1 MSHMLCKECVDERR
15 LNMKKLISLVMSI
28 AMIFCVGTAPAFA
41 VEMNDNPSIKISAN
55 CSDDIACLAAQHLQM
70 MKEQLGDSCTAIGF
84 APDVFYNMTASTP
97 FTVYTFDEEG
107 RIITDD
113 VYMSPLV
120 YADKVVGT
128 IGIYYDSE
136 ASEYHYSLGTTYAT
150 ELNKLFYST
159 DLDADSGL
167 VIGRL
172 GDKLFATDG
181 ANANILFENPIDST
195 QPAPISETQIEDI
208 CATIKANADQQYT
221 TITAI
226 ENAESANLTASA
238 GYEIQPRLG
247 PNPIPIPH
255 VKQTGVCGIA
265 AWASVL
271 NYRFDTSYT
280 NATLAAKMIDGGYN
294 NGDGGNPNMTDYK
307 NFANG
312 THSAGCVYIS
322 SPPSF
327 STVTSAIGAIK
338 PIMGCWSSG
347 TGSDKE
353 YHAIVITGYKKNSS
367 TNYTY
372 YVKNPWYDD
381 ATTITVTSSSNVVYV
396 DGSYTWKLLDSV
408 Y

>member
-1 MSHMLCKECVDERR
+1 
-15 LNMKKLISLVMSI
+15 MKKLVSLIMSI
-28 AMIFCVGTAPAFA
+28 AMIFSIGTSPALAVGI
-41 VEMNDNPSIKISAN
+41 NDNADIKISAN
-55 CSDDIACLAAQHLQM
+55 CSDDIACLAAQHLQT
-70 MKEQLGDSCTAIGF
+70 MKEQIGDSCAAIGF
-84 APDVFYNMTASTP
+84 TPDVFYNMTAAAP
-97 FTVYTFDEEG
+97 FTVYTFDEVG

-120 YADKVVGT
+120 YADKIVGT

-136 ASEYHYSLGTTYAT
+136 TGSYHYSLGTTYAA
-150 ELNKLFYST
+150 ELNELFCST
-159 DLDADSGL
+159 DLDANSGL

-181 ANANILFENPIDST
+181 AGASILFENPIDST
-195 QPAPISETQIEDI
+195 RPAPINETKIEDI
-208 CATIKANADQQYT
+208 CAAVKANAAQQYA

-226 ENAESANLTASA
+226 GGAERENPATFASN
-238 GYEIQPRLG
+238 EIQPRLG

-280 NATLAAKMIDGGYN
+280 NATLATKMINGGYN

-307 NFANG
+307 NFAND

-347 TGSDKE
+347 TGSNKE

-372 YVKNPWYDD
+372 YVKNPWYED